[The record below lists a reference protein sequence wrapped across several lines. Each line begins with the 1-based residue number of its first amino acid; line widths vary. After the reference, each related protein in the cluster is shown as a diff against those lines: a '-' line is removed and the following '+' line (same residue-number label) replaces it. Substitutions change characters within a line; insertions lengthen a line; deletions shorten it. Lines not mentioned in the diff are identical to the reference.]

1 MREPETY
8 SATASR
14 SQSMSQR
21 DVGLPK
27 RNCDA
32 GFVEGIE
39 DGDPQIRA
47 RAAGFVEVVNER
59 AELEIETVCAEFLEI
74 DGRCRHRHD
83 VGIVLRDLEQIA
95 LAWRGS
101 QP

>member
-1 MREPETY
+1 MGTGDILGDRLAQPIHVP
-8 SATASR
+8 
-14 SQSMSQR
+14 QR

-59 AELEIETVCAEFLEI
+59 VELEIESWRRLHLPSISRNSAPEAADPQCPQS
-74 DGRCRHRHD
+74 GRYRVTSESGH
-83 VGIVLRDLEQIA
+83 
-95 LAWRGS
+95 
-101 QP
+101 